1 VLSAHSACQRGDEVR
16 SLRCCDVGAPWE
28 HPVTGPCIATV
39 LTVMQ
44 RGGKTQG
51 VRLVL
56 DFSQSFYLAKALNQR
71 CVEAPA
77 ATAHQHDGRQ
87 VR

>member
-1 VLSAHSACQRGDEVR
+1 
-16 SLRCCDVGAPWE
+16 
-28 HPVTGPCIATV
+28 V
-39 LTVMQ
+39 LTVTQ
-44 RGGKTQG
+44 RGGKTQE

-56 DFSQSFYLAKALNQR
+56 DFSQTFYLAKALNQR

-77 ATAHQHDGRQ
+77 ATAQQHDGRQ